1 MCITMSSDTMADPVT
16 SFSFTVG
23 FHTSQGRLLGM
34 HLNEDKCLGDIYVS
48 QVSPDISTLIGQWN
62 AENPSD
68 RICPGDQVVTIN
80 HKKGWACHRHQKT
93 LSRDFI
99 ELTFMRNC
107 QHPTSHRAHFVFKK
121 RTSKDV
127 VKKNELKQK
136 AGAFRRLH
144 GSVAVAHQQMQR
156 DKRLWE
162 DANSGM

>member
-1 MCITMSSDTMADPVT
+1 MANLVR

-23 FHTSQGRLLGM
+23 FHISQGRLLGI
-34 HLNEDKCLGDIYVS
+34 HLNVDKRLGGIYVS

-107 QHPTSHRAHFVFKK
+107 QHPTSHRAHFGIKK
-121 RTSKDV
+121 WTAKDV
-127 VKKNELKQK
+127 VKKNELKQQDRLHRK
-136 AGAFRRLH
+136 GGALRRLH
-144 GSVAVAHQQMQR
+144 GSVAVAHEQMQR
-156 DKRLWE
+156 SERLWE
-162 DANSGM
+162 HANSTS